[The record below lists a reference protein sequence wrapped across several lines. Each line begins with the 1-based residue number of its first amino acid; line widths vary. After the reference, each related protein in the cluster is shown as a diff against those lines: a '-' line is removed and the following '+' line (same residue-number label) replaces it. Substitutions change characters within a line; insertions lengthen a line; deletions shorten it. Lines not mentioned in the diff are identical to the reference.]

1 MKILMNSTDLEK
13 ALRYRYIIF
22 GILGLGYVVVY
33 FHRLCPAVLAVDMM
47 RDLNASGT
55 LLGVLSSAYF
65 YPYAVMQLPAGL
77 LSDSWGA
84 RKSVTA
90 FLAIAVVGSILLGLA
105 PSSMWAIVGRLLV
118 GLGVSMLFV
127 PTMKVMS
134 EWFNVGEFA
143 VMSGFLIAIG
153 GFGSLASATPLAWLS
168 SAIGWRMSFVVVG
181 FITLVVM
188 ALVWLMV
195 RDRPADFGWPSPAV
209 HAESD
214 PVAIGLF
221 EAVKKVLTCP
231 WFWPVAVW
239 IFFNAS
245 VFFALGGLWGGPYLM
260 QVYHLTKEAAGNIL
274 LMFSLGMIFGSPMLS
289 FLSNRILKGRKPV
302 LMLSSFIMTL
312 IMLPMVV
319 YTEKIPLGLFYVL
332 FFGIGVFSSSVVA
345 VGFTTT
351 KELFPVQIAGTS
363 IGLINLFPFAGG
375 AIFQT
380 FIGYLLEKGGRVN
393 DAFTVSSYRR
403 SMVIFFLCSLLAF
416 IASLFIKETMKK
428 EEKT

>member
-1 MKILMNSTDLEK
+1 MTMASFDLQK
-13 ALRYRYIIF
+13 TLRYRYIVF
-22 GILGLGYVVVY
+22 GVLGLGYVVVY

-47 RDLNASGT
+47 KDLHASGT
-55 LLGVLSSAYF
+55 LIGVLSSAYF
-65 YPYAVMQLPAGL
+65 YPYALMQLPAGL

-90 FLAIAVVGSILLGLA
+90 FLAIAVVGSVLLGMA
-105 PSSMWAIVGRLLV
+105 PTSFWAIVGRSLV

-134 EWFNVGEFA
+134 EWFDTGEFA

-153 GFGSLASATPLAWLS
+153 GVGSLASATPLAWLS
-168 SAIGWRMSFVVVG
+168 SFIGWRMSFVVVG
-181 FITLVVM
+181 GLTLFVM
-188 ALVWLMV
+188 ALVWLLV
-195 RDRPADFGWPSPAV
+195 RDRPQDFGWPSPVDHSETGA
-209 HAESD
+209 
-214 PVAIGLF
+214 PAIGLF
-221 EAVKKVLTCP
+221 EAVKKVLTFP

-260 QVYHLTKEAAGNIL
+260 QVYHLTKESAGNIL
-274 LMFSLGMIFGSPMLS
+274 LMFSFGMIFGSP
-289 FLSNRILKGRKPV
+289 FLSYLSNKVLKGRKPV
-302 LMLSSFIMTL
+302 LMMSSFIMTVMM
-312 IMLPMVV
+312 MLMTV
-319 YTEKIPLGLFYVL
+319 YTDKIPLGAFYAL

-380 FIGYLLEKGGRVN
+380 FIGYILEKGGRVDN
-393 DAFTVSSYRR
+393 EFTVPAYRKA
-403 SMVIFFLCSLLAF
+403 MIVFLGCSLLAF
-416 IASLFIKETMKK
+416 IASLFIKETVKK
-428 EEKT
+428 DASP